1 MARKSKR
8 MAFHEAIRRGQAK
21 IARGLESGQLRSDG
35 IPRSQTQR
43 GILDDKALLQNREKS
58 PQITIPSKI
67 FAFVS
72 GFAIVIVLFFVIWL
86 VMYLFGGPETAVPES
101 GSPESQSRQMQASPT
116 TEEERDRQA
125 ASGTVGT
132 GGKKTVDEQPAQRQ
146 TTRPSAPP
154 GSNVIVITQVP
165 GTDQRDKLLPVMEYY
180 NANGIPTET
189 VQRSGYTLL
198 ITRAGF
204 DYNPNRQGTEG
215 YRLMQRIKQVG
226 LDYPE
231 ATGDTGFS
239 LRPFQ
244 DAYALKK

>member
-43 GILDDKALLQNREKS
+43 GIPDDKALLQNREKS
-58 PQITIPSKI
+58 PQVTIPSKI

-72 GFAIVIVLFFVIWL
+72 GFAIVIVLFFVIWF
-86 VMYLFGGPETAVPES
+86 VMYLFGGPEPAVREP
-101 GSPESQSRQMQASPT
+101 GSPESQSPRMQASST
-116 TEEERDRQA
+116 TEEQSRQA
-125 ASGTVGT
+125 ASGSVGT
-132 GGKKTVDEQPAQRQ
+132 GGQKIVDEQPAQRQ
-146 TTRPSAPP
+146 TTLPSAPP

-165 GTDQRDKLLPVMEYY
+165 GTDQQDKLLPVMEYY
-180 NANGIPTET
+180 NASGIPTET

-215 YRLMQRIKQVG
+215 YRLMQRIKQLG

-231 ATGDTGFS
+231 ATGDTSFT